1 MTEFKT
7 GNADKLPFEKESF
20 DVVWSENV
28 QMNIGNKDNFCSE
41 IFRVLKSGGKFVFH
55 DVCLGIEKKVLYPV
69 PWADDESIS
78 FLAEANEIKQLLK
91 SFNFKISFWAD
102 KTEVSAEAFKKSAE
116 RIRKVG
122 LPPLG
127 LHLLM
132 GDNTNEK
139 IYNMARNLDEKRLT
153 VVQCICGK

>member
-1 MTEFKT
+1 
-7 GNADKLPFEKESF
+7 
-20 DVVWSENV
+20 
-28 QMNIGNKDNFCSE
+28 
-41 IFRVLKSGGKFVFH
+41 
-55 DVCLGIEKKVLYPV
+55 VCLGIEKKVFYPV

-78 FLAEANEIKQLLK
+78 FLAEAYEIKQLLK

-116 RIRKVG
+116 RIRKFG

-153 VVQCICGK
+153 VVQCICRK